1 MNKKIFLRG
10 LGIGLILGGLV
21 MFVALGTD
29 KSSGNNSA
37 KKTLTVSAT
46 NASTADEDEQ
56 KGQEEK
62 KSEAENNK
70 KEGNKEEK
78 TEEDSEDD
86 SKQNHTKTDDSDKK
100 ESGSEA
106 ATKNDVTENPTTEK
120 AEAENATTEKST
132 EEPSTEKTTKEATTE
147 KSTEKATT
155 EEPTTEEPTT
165 EELKPAAVK
174 YESGGGYIVV
184 TKDMDPETI
193 CDELLEIGVISDKWD
208 YYNWLLQSGYSNS
221 IEPGTYYFG
230 GYESYAGIVWILL
243 GN

>member
-29 KSSGNNSA
+29 QSSGNNSS

-46 NASTADEDEQ
+46 NASTADEDEL
-56 KGQEEK
+56 KEQEEK

-106 ATKNDVTENPTTEK
+106 TTKNDVTENPTTEK
-120 AEAENATTEKST
+120 ATTET
-132 EEPSTEKTTKEATTE
+132 ATTEKTTKEATTE
-147 KSTEKATT
+147 TTEKTTTETVTT